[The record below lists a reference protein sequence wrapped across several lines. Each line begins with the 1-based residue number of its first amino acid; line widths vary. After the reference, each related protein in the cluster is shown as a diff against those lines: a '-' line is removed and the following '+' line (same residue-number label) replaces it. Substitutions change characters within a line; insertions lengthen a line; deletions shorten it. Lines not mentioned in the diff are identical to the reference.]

1 MDLRQLTTF
10 LEVAE
15 TGSLRRAAVRLRVV
29 ETALSRQM
37 RLLEAEFGTQLFRRH
52 GRGLALTE
60 SGVLLR
66 DRAAPLLAG
75 LAQLKAEL
83 SGQAPLRGRVTIG
96 LPWLL
101 LERLSEALA
110 QRFIPAHPEVSIRF
124 IAGFAD
130 QMRELLLA
138 GQVDLGLLFDPAPSR
153 ALALEPL
160 LAEDVVLIGPAGAG
174 YRADRPVPFRHLATV
189 PLAMPNAQNPFRQR
203 VEALAAARGL
213 GLDIRFEVEATAP
226 QKVLVVQGVA
236 QMLGS
241 RQAVRT
247 ELAAGTLCAAPLRP
261 ALRRTLSM
269 ATHRDRPVGLV
280 ARRLADAVR
289 AEAASWV
296 ACGDF
301 ASPPATRDA
310 GAGRAA

>member
-15 TGSLRRAAVRLRVV
+15 TGSLRRAATRLRVV

-37 RLLEAEFGTQLFRRH
+37 RLLEAEFGVALFRRH

-60 SGVLLR
+60 AGHTLR
-66 DRAAPLLAG
+66 DRATPLLAG

-101 LERLSEALA
+101 LERLSAALA
-110 QRFIPAHPEVSIRF
+110 QGFIPAHPEVNIRF
-124 IAGFAD
+124 VAGFAD
-130 QMRELLLA
+130 QVRELLLA
-138 GQVDLGLLFDPAPSR
+138 GQVDLGLLFDPTPSR

-160 LAEDVVLIGPAGAG
+160 LAEEMVLIGPAGAG
-174 YRADRPVPFRHLATV
+174 YQLDRPVPFRHLASV
-189 PLAMPNAQNPFRQR
+189 PLVMPNPRNPFRQR

-213 GLDIRFEVEATAP
+213 ALDVRFEVEATAP
-226 QKVLVVQGVA
+226 QKVLAVQGVA

-241 RQAVRT
+241 RQAVRA
-247 ELAAGTLCAAPLRP
+247 ELAAGTLGAAPLRP
-261 ALRRTLSM
+261 ALRRTLAL
-269 ATHRDRPVGLV
+269 ATHRDRPAGLV
-280 ARRLADAVR
+280 ARRLAETLR
-289 AEAASWV
+289 AEAAAWV
-296 ACGDF
+296 AAGDF
-301 ASPPATRDA
+301 LPAPGVR
-310 GAGRAA
+310 G